1 MACPVMACP
10 VMAYTVMALIV
21 MAYIV
26 MAYIVMVTVGEGL
39 ANVGQK
45 DRWPAA
51 QHSCA
56 GHTAGDAGIASM

>member
-26 MAYIVMVTVGEGL
+26 MAYIVMVTVGRASPTL
-39 ANVGQK
+39 VKKAVGRQLNTRVL
-45 DRWPAA
+45 DIPPA
-51 QHSCA
+51 
-56 GHTAGDAGIASM
+56 M

>member
-26 MAYIVMVTVGEGL
+26 MVTVGEGL

-45 DRWPAA
+45 GRWPAA

-56 GHTAGDAGIASM
+56 GHTAGDVAAPP

>member
-21 MAYIV
+21 MAYVV

-39 ANVGQK
+39 KKTVGQQLNTRVL
-45 DRWPAA
+45 DIPPA
-51 QHSCA
+51 
-56 GHTAGDAGIASM
+56 MPV